1 MNFTVEEL
9 AKMIGGEVEG
19 DSTKRIDGVAGL
31 QEAGGTKI
39 TFAVAPYLDY
49 LHLAKAGA
57 VVIPSDAEVNCNS
70 TLIRVANPRASFI
83 ILSQAFQPELVRV
96 MGIHANA
103 HVDPTAEV
111 ADGAIIMNFAYVGP
125 QAKIGKG
132 TILYPHTYIGD
143 SVEVGE
149 NCIVYPNVVVREYC
163 QIGDGTIIHS
173 GAVIG
178 ADGFG
183 FTFSEGIHKKVPQI
197 GRVIIG
203 NDVEIGANTT
213 IDRGTLGDTIV
224 GNGTKTDNL
233 VHLAHNVQTGEHC
246 LFVAFCGISGSTKIG
261 NHCTFG
267 GQTATK
273 GHMTIGDRC
282 MFAGRSGINH
292 DVPADSVM
300 AGFPIRPHREWLREE
315 AALRQVPELIKR
327 IRTLE
332 QKLEEKNGLK

>member
-9 AKMIGGEVEG
+9 AKMIGGKIEG
-19 DSTKRIDGVAGL
+19 DSKKLIEGVAGL
-31 QEAGGTKI
+31 RDAKENEI

-57 VVIPSDAEVNCNS
+57 VVVPNDTELKCDL
-70 TLIRVANPRASFI
+70 TLIRVENPRASFA
-83 ILSQAFQPELVRV
+83 ILSQAFQPPLLRTT
-96 MGIHANA
+96 GIHGKA
-103 HVDPTAEV
+103 HVDPTAEI
-111 ADGAIIMNFAYVGP
+111 ADGAIVMDFAYVGP
-125 QAKIGKG
+125 QAKIGAG
-132 TILYPHTYIGD
+132 TILYPHTYVGD
-143 SVEVGE
+143 FVEIGE
-149 NCIVYPNVVVREYC
+149 NCTIYPNVVIREYC
-163 QIGDGTIIHS
+163 QIGDRGIIHS

-183 FTFSEGIHKKVPQI
+183 FTFSEGVHKKVPQV

-203 NDVEIGANTT
+203 YDVEIGANTT

-224 GNGTKTDNL
+224 GNGTKMDNL

-246 LFVAFCGISGSTKIG
+246 LFVAFSGISGSTKIG

-273 GHMTIGDRC
+273 GHITIGDRC
-282 MFAGRSGINH
+282 MFAGRSGVNH
-292 DVPADSVM
+292 DVPSDSVM
-300 AGFPIRPHREWLREE
+300 AGFPIQPHRAWLREE

-332 QKLEEKNGLK
+332 KKLEEKE